1 MNPDSPLARFRIWYA
16 ALPSAMRLLLTV
28 NTVAYLAFL
37 ILRIL
42 PGVTEALYGYVAFAP
57 VVPGAFL
64 KPWTFVTHAFVHL
77 GASFGGLLHFLFAM
91 LWLYWM
97 GRDYEEM
104 YGSHRLF
111 GLYVLAAVGG
121 ALFALAVGTFYAP
134 SFPIYGAMGA
144 ALSVLCCVATL
155 NPNRGI
161 GLFLLGV
168 VPLKYV
174 AIGFVALSVLI
185 GAYPAYELGAA
196 LVGYLFARAQLAGT
210 DLAAWAVPMFQSGGR
225 RSTGGRSG
233 RATPADDDG
242 GFLSKLE
249 RWASSREE
257 KKQRDTPAASEPP
270 QKRAYRGPSK
280 RRARS
285 ERAKDDAPL
294 GNPTDIDRILDK
306 INEQGYD
313 ALTDEEKRILYEASG
328 RA

>member
-16 ALPSAMRLLLTV
+16 ALPRAMRLLLTV

-37 ILRIL
+37 LLRIV
-42 PGVTEALYGYVAFAP
+42 PGVTEALYGYVAFQP
-57 VVPGAFL
+57 VVPDAFL
-64 KPWTFVTHAFVHL
+64 LPWTFVTHAFVHL

-111 GLYVLAAVGG
+111 GLYVLAAIGG
-121 ALFALAVGTFYAP
+121 ALFALAIGTFYAP
-134 SFPIYGAMGA
+134 RFPIYGAMGA
-144 ALSVLCCVATL
+144 ALAVLCCVATL

-210 DLAAWAVPMFQSGGR
+210 DLAAWATPMFQ
-225 RSTGGRSG
+225 TGGGSRSAST
-233 RATPADDDG
+233 RSRSAAPDDDG

-249 RWASSREE
+249 RWAASREGKQPGDAPADAE
-257 KKQRDTPAASEPP
+257 SPKKRTS
-270 QKRAYRGPSK
+270 RGPSK
-280 RRARS
+280 RRPRS
-285 ERAKDDAPL
+285 ERGKDDAPFA
-294 GNPTDIDRILDK
+294 NPTDIDRILDK
-306 INEQGYD
+306 INDQGYD

>member
-28 NTVAYLAFL
+28 NTIAYLAFL
-37 ILRIL
+37 ILRIV
-42 PGVTEALYGYVAFAP
+42 PGVTEALLGYVAFDP

-77 GASFGGLLHFLFAM
+77 GANFGGLLHFLFAM

-134 SFPIYGAMGA
+134 SFPIFGAMGA

-155 NPNRGI
+155 TPNRGI

-210 DLAAWAVPMFQSGGR
+210 DLAVWAIPMFQKRGPRPTSA
-225 RSTGGRSG
+225 RSKSSRS
-233 RATPADDDG
+233 APADEDG

-249 RWASSREE
+249 RWAASRED
-257 KKQRDTPAASEPP
+257 KKPPPPTASESPK
-270 QKRAYRGPSK
+270 KRAPSK
-280 RRARS
+280 RRPRA
-285 ERAKDDAPL
+285 ERTADESPL